1 MKVELKLKQD
11 IQVYDLVTTFA
22 VSAPAPGL
30 QRLCAFAQDRGGRI
44 QSSDLEEEFG
54 LKPGAAR
61 NLYQNGIMTEV
72 WNAEGE
78 LTENGRHTIQTGE
91 VMVKEV
97 GAIRAWVFEHQATGP
112 VLLHADRIDRLPKGD
127 AEPQAKHWPGI
138 IDHLSGHAPT
148 KSLLTASA
156 DSKRWAMHSKDSTN
170 RNAWASVEKYRTTA
184 ELSWVWT
191 FDGATW
197 AAQDALALTC
207 VLRGT
212 NKNPGSDGKRV
223 EGSFRASGKMN
234 PEACVQKWLST
245 GDFADGRWN
254 ADLNALGRPLAKVD
268 HGRAV
273 ELHPQRE
280 AGRRHGRLGRRR
292 GVLRHPADGEEH

>member
-30 QRLCAFAQDRGGRI
+30 QRLCTFAQDRGGRI

-127 AEPQAKHWPGI
+127 AEPQQSTGRASSTISPAMR
-138 IDHLSGHAPT
+138 LRRVCSRQA
-148 KSLLTASA
+148 LTAN
-156 DSKRWAMHSKDSTN
+156 DGPC
-170 RNAWASVEKYRTTA
+170 TA
-184 ELSWVWT
+184 KIRRIGT
-191 FDGATW
+191 RGHR
-197 AAQDALALTC
+197 
-207 VLRGT
+207 LR
-212 NKNPGSDGKRV
+212 R
-223 EGSFRASGKMN
+223 
-234 PEACVQKWLST
+234 Q
-245 GDFADGRWN
+245 
-254 ADLNALGRPLAKVD
+254 D
-268 HGRAV
+268 HGRTFRSG
-273 ELHPQRE
+273 P
-280 AGRRHGRLGRRR
+280 
-292 GVLRHPADGEEH
+292 

>member
-30 QRLCAFAQDRGGRI
+30 QRLCTFAQDRGGRI

-72 WNAEGE
+72 WDAEGR
-78 LTENGRHTIQTGE
+78 LTENGLHTIQTGE

-127 AEPQAKHWPGI
+127 AEPQARVQ
-138 IDHLSGHAPT
+138 APRRRQ
-148 KSLLTASA
+148 LQ
-156 DSKRWAMHSKDSTN
+156 
-170 RNAWASVEKYRTTA
+170 VERP
-184 ELSWVWT
+184 
-191 FDGATW
+191 
-197 AAQDALALTC
+197 AQAQ
-207 VLRGT
+207 G
-212 NKNPGSDGKRV
+212 G
-223 EGSFRASGKMN
+223 EGQVG
-234 PEACVQKWLST
+234 
-245 GDFADGRWN
+245 
-254 ADLNALGRPLAKVD
+254 
-268 HGRAV
+268 GRAGGPAQGPKGP
-273 ELHPQRE
+273 E
-280 AGRRHGRLGRRR
+280 RR
-292 GVLRHPADGEEH
+292 